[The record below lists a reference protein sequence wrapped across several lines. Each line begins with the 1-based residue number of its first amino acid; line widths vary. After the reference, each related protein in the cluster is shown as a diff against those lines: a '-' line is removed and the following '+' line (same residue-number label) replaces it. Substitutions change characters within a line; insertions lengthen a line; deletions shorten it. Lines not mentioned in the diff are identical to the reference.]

1 MKGTSTFTINGKSIK
16 LPLYEYGDR
25 VEPVDNA
32 TLAIEAK
39 GTVKSVSMGGL
50 FVKIDWDEKVYNSRI
65 GGTVELGAERMV
77 NDLIAIT
84 E

>member
-1 MKGTSTFTINGKSIK
+1 MRGTSTFTINGKSLK

-50 FVKIDWDEKVYNSRI
+50 FVKIDWDEEVYNSKV

>member
-1 MKGTSTFTINGKSIK
+1 MKGTSTFTINGKILK

-50 FVKIDWDEKVYNSRI
+50 FVKIDWDEEVYNSKI

>member
-1 MKGTSTFTINGKSIK
+1 MKGTSTFTINGKSLN

-50 FVKIDWDEKVYNSRI
+50 FVKIDWDEEIYNSKI
-65 GGTVELGAERMV
+65 GGTVELGEERMV

>member
-1 MKGTSTFTINGKSIK
+1 MKGTSTFTINGKSLK

-50 FVKIDWDEKVYNSRI
+50 FVKIDWDEEVYNSKI